1 MKMIY
6 PVTAIILLLS
16 VFNESKAQTNSSVV
30 SKTQANISSRP
41 AVGSKTE
48 QELMEITRQL
58 TEAGRRGDKKVFE
71 RYFADD
77 YSSTNMYGKV
87 SKRAQILENMIP
99 TPMAL
104 HFKTDFEDVQ
114 VREYGNM
121 ALLSVKA
128 NSHSENNGQQI
139 TQSYRATD
147 VFMKQNGQWKLLS
160 RHVSIIPTD
169 KIPAKVNSQIYE
181 GYVGEYEIFPDVIL
195 TITRDGDKLIGQVTS
210 DKTKME
216 LLPENETTFFEKGI
230 RRQTIFV
237 KNNQNQ
243 VSHVIRRLADG
254 QEVTHKKIK

>member
-1 MKMIY
+1 MKIIY
-6 PVTAIILLLS
+6 PVTAVLLFLS
-16 VFNESKAQTNSSVV
+16 VYNDGKAQTNSSVA
-30 SKTQANISSRP
+30 SKAEANTSSKP
-41 AVGSKTE
+41 AEGSKTE

-58 TEAGRRGDKKVFE
+58 TEASKRGDKKVFE

-77 YSSTNMYGKV
+77 YSSTNIYGKV
-87 SKRAQILENMIP
+87 IQKAQILENMSSSP
-99 TPMAL
+99 LAL
-104 HFKTDFEDVQ
+104 HFKTDFEEVQ

-121 ALLSVKA
+121 ALLSLKS
-128 NSHSENNGQQI
+128 NSRSEVNGQQL

-147 VFMKQNGQWKLLS
+147 VFMKQNGQWRLLS
-160 RHVSIIPTD
+160 RHVSIIPVD
-169 KIPAKVNSQIYE
+169 KIPAKVNPQIYE
-181 GYVGEYEIFPDVIL
+181 GYVGEYELFPDVIL
-195 TITRDGDKLIGQVTS
+195 TITRDGDKLIGQLTS

-243 VSHVIRRLADG
+243 VSHIIRRLADG